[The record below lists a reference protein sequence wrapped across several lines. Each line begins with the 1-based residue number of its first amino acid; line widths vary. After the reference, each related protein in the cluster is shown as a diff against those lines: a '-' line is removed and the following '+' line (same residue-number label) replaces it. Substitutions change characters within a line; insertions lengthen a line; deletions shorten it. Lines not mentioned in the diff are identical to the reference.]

1 MEHRNS
7 ILASKGS
14 LRCTKPK
21 PENLRPGVLRNVAAN
36 ARRLRL
42 SRPGLRS
49 EPPRRTRHWT
59 RWTFSRI
66 TNLVAS
72 RRSSSPKRRRNSDRY
87 SRPGAKLNE
96 EQRKHATQASHRE
109 ISFTIIK
116 NSSQKGQAE

>member
-7 ILASKGS
+7 ILASKDFFC
-14 LRCTKPK
+14 CTKPK
-21 PENLRPGVLRNVAAN
+21 PENLRPCVSRNVVAN
-36 ARRLRL
+36 GRRLRL
-42 SRPGLRS
+42 PRPGLRS

-66 TNLVAS
+66 TNLVAL

-96 EQRKHATQASHRE
+96 EQTKHAT
-109 ISFTIIK
+109 
-116 NSSQKGQAE
+116 